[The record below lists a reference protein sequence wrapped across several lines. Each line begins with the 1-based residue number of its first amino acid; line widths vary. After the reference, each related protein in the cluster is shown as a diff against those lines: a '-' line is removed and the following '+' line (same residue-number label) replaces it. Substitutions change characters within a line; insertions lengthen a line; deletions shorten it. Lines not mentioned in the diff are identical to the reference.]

1 MRSARAARSCSTGRT
16 SPERPTAGPPPH
28 VPELRLASAADRRLH
43 EHVLNS
49 LLDFL
54 LGGSV
59 LWGVYVWQG
68 RTKMGV
74 LGFLCWFPL
83 LLGGTVGSA
92 LLLHRITGPV
102 AVPVPPT
109 MYLYPV
115 ALLISL
121 LTQPVF
127 RSYAKYV
134 VAHTVMALAVLADFS
149 SGSCG
154 WSCSRCSCNTEPLVA
169 G

>member
-1 MRSARAARSCSTGRT
+1 MF
-16 SPERPTAGPPPH
+16 ENFDWH
-28 VPELRLASAADRRLH
+28 RLLIVVYH

-54 LGGSV
+54 LGGFV

-83 LLGGTVGSA
+83 LLGAVVGSA

-109 MYLYPV
+109 MYLYPT
-115 ALLISL
+115 ALVITL

-134 VAHTVMALAVLADFS
+134 VAHTVMAVAVLATFF
-149 SGSCG
+149 
-154 WSCSRCSCNTEPLVA
+154 WLMWLVVQPLLLQY
-169 G
+169 